1 MKKILLTTL
10 TALILIIPAI
20 AQNENDE
27 VKTLF
32 GNNRSQGGYFALY
45 GGYSEIN
52 GIEGVTVGSRAAWVA
67 GHGFAIGV
75 VGNGFMNN
83 FTPIGSEQSNLA
95 GGYGGLLLEPIL
107 FPRSPVHLAFP
118 IVLGGGGIA
127 YTLSSEDAY
136 NSDWTSYVEDMD
148 VFLIA
153 EPGAE
158 LEFNISRFFRL
169 GLGASYRLTSPVHLE
184 TVSATDKVS
193 EDALR
198 GLSFGLSL
206 KFGKF

>member
-10 TALILIIPAI
+10 TALALIGPVL
-20 AQNENDE
+20 AQDENDE
-27 VKTLF
+27 MKTIF
-32 GNNRSQGGYFALY
+32 GKDKSQGGYFALY

-67 GHGFAIGV
+67 GHSFAIGV

-83 FTPIGSEQSNLA
+83 FTPIGLEQSNLA
-95 GGYGGLLLEPIL
+95 GGYGGILLEPIL
-107 FPRSPVHLAFP
+107 FPRFPVHLAFP
-118 IVLGGGGIA
+118 VVLGAGGIA
-127 YTLSSEDAY
+127 YTVSSKDSY

-158 LEFNISRFFRL
+158 LEFNITRFFRL
-169 GLGASYRLTSPVHLE
+169 ALGASYRITSPVHLE
-184 TVSATDKVS
+184 TTAIDNVR
-193 EDALR
+193 EDALN
-198 GLSFGLSL
+198 GISIGLSL

>member
-1 MKKILLTTL
+1 MKKLLLAAL
-10 TALILIIPAI
+10 TSLALISTGI
-20 AQNENDE
+20 AQEE
-27 VKTLF
+27 PKEMKTLF
-32 GNNRSQGGYFALY
+32 GNDNSHGGYFALY

-67 GHGFAIGV
+67 DHSFAIGV

-83 FTPIGSEQSNLA
+83 FTTIGREQSNLA
-95 GGYGGLLLEPIL
+95 GGYGGILLEPIL
-107 FPRSPVHLAFP
+107 FPRFPVHLAFP
-118 IVLGGGGIA
+118 VVLGAGGIA
-127 YTLSSEDAY
+127 YAVSLKDSY

-158 LEFNISRFFRL
+158 LEFNITRFFRL
-169 GLGASYRLTSPVHLE
+169 ALGASYRFTSPVNLE
-184 TVSATDKVS
+184 TTALDNVR
-193 EDALR
+193 EDALN
-198 GLSFGLSL
+198 GLSLGLSL